1 MLLPTTLCLA
11 AAAAIVNI
19 WLANRI
25 GQLRQKLHVSIGD
38 GGDDLLAR
46 RMRAQL
52 NFAENVPVVL
62 VLVAAIEFSQKGGLW
77 LAIVAAI
84 FMLARLLHAFGMD
97 GGKAG
102 RARAAGIVGTFLI
115 QAGLAV
121 AAVLIAARII

>member
-38 GGDDLLAR
+38 GGHDLLAR

-77 LAIVAAI
+77 LAIVGAI
-84 FMLARLLHAFGMD
+84 FMLGRLLHAFGMD
-97 GGKAG
+97 GGKAQWG
-102 RARAAGIVGTFLI
+102 RMVGIVSTLLA

-121 AAVLIAARII
+121 AAVLIAARVI